1 MLLQI
6 SRKEKQQQ
14 YYSSSLVVKCIRHT
28 LKQTHNLSCIGIK
41 YKEGNKGGE
50 MRAGN
55 KRFLT
60 GETDRHVGTDTD

>member
-1 MLLQI
+1 M
-6 SRKEKQQQ
+6 
-14 YYSSSLVVKCIRHT
+14 VKCIRHT